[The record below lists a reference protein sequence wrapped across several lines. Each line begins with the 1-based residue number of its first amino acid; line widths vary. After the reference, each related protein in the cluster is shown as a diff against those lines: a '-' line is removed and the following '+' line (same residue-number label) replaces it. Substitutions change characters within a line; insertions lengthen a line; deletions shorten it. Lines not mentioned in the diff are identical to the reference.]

1 VRILFV
7 LPYVPTRIR
16 TRPYHL
22 IRELAAR
29 HEVSVLAIG
38 SPRDLDDASS
48 LRQLCR
54 RFEVVELRWPEALR
68 NCVQAGLR
76 GESLQAAICRSP
88 RLRNRLYALL
98 AAEPVD
104 VVHVE
109 HLRASHVRAAIP
121 SHLPTVFDSV
131 DCISLLLKRTLR
143 ASHSLKQRAIA
154 RFEYGPT
161 RRFEAR
167 IIRTFDRVAVTAADD
182 RRALARLS
190 PEVDASVI
198 PNGVDLAYFR
208 PTSGERDPATLVFS
222 GKMSYHANAT
232 AALFLARH
240 VFPLVRAA
248 HPEARL
254 RILGSGPPPEV
265 QALARDPAISVTG
278 YVDDL
283 REPLGRASIAVCS
296 VSVKVGMQNKIL
308 EAMAMGL
315 PVVSTRL
322 GAEGLLARPEHDILI
337 GDSPTELAGQITR
350 LLGDADLRQRF
361 GLAGRRY
368 VETQHRWGAS
378 AERFED
384 LYGEAIN
391 RRRASPGRTLSSCVD
406 PGVVERPSPSVRC
419 DVTR

>member
-1 VRILFV
+1 VDGAARPVDPVRILFV

-29 HEVSVLAIG
+29 HEVSVLAVG
-38 SPRDLDDASS
+38 SARDLDDASAIG
-48 LRQLCR
+48 RLCR
-54 RFEVVELRWPEALR
+54 RFEMVELRLTEAVR
-68 NCVQAGLR
+68 SCVRAGLR
-76 GESLQAAICRSP
+76 GESLQAAVCRSP
-88 RLRNRLYALL
+88 RLRRRLDSLL
-98 AAEPVD
+98 AADRFD

-109 HLRASHVRAAIP
+109 HFRAAHLRAAIP
-121 SHLPTVFDSV
+121 SQLPTVFDSV

-143 ASHSLKQRAIA
+143 ASHSPRRRAIA
-154 RFEYGPT
+154 RLEYGPT

-167 IIRTFDRVAVTAADD
+167 IIRAFDRVAVTAADD
-182 RRALARLS
+182 RRALLRLA
-190 PEVDASVI
+190 PEIDVSVI
-198 PNGVDLAYFR
+198 PNGVDVEYFS
-208 PTSGERDPATLVFS
+208 PTPQERDPTTLVFS

-232 AALFLARH
+232 AALFLARD

-248 HPEARL
+248 HPDARL

-265 QALARDPAISVTG
+265 RALARDPAISVTG

-283 REPLGRASIAVCS
+283 RESLGQASIAVCS

-322 GAEGLLARPEHDILI
+322 GAEGLRARPEHELFI
-337 GDSPTELAGQITR
+337 GDSPTELAGQISR
-350 LLGDADLRQRF
+350 LLRDADLRHAF

-368 VETQHRWGAS
+368 VETEHQWSAS

-384 LYGEAIN
+384 LYAEAID
-391 RRRASPGRTLSSCVD
+391 RRRGSSGRTRS
-406 PGVVERPSPSVRC
+406 
-419 DVTR
+419 